1 MLEEIERFAVAGDFS
16 NAERLR
22 EELIECHSLAVSEI
36 VAAAEVI
43 DEQKSIQIDGGHLRI
58 WKELYDPLS
67 KEERN
72 CLFYTSKAAKIS
84 AGKLLFSQGRGNNR
98 LFFIDSGTVTLFH
111 TKDGDN
117 NLIGRLGEGDI
128 AGEEA
133 IVDIT
138 NSTMSAA
145 CQTSVELRYLNVTQ
159 VSAWDTQCPGL
170 VDKVKDFCVKA
181 SRERRKIQAKDI
193 EKRGP
198 ERQALEGRVISTL
211 FDASGQPTEN
221 SFKGFMQDISTGGM
235 SFEIRCSKQQ
245 TARALLGR
253 TLGLE
258 IEGKELTRPLT
269 CEVVR
274 VGFQMHNEYS
284 VHVRFTEQLSIGEL
298 AVLI

>member
-22 EELIECHSLAVSEI
+22 EQLMELHSLAVTEI

-43 DEQKSIQIDGGHLRI
+43 DEQKSIQIDGSHMRI

-84 AGKLLFSQGRGNNR
+84 PGKLLFSQGKSNNR

-117 NLIGRLGEGDI
+117 SLIGRLGEGDI

-138 NSTMSAA
+138 NSTLSAA
-145 CQTSVELRYLNVTQ
+145 CQTPVDLRYLNVSM
-159 VSAWDTQCPGL
+159 VSSWDKQCPGL
-170 VDKVKDFCVKA
+170 VDKVKDFCMKK
-181 SRERRKIQAKDI
+181 SLERRKIQTQDI

-198 ERQALEGRVISTL
+198 ERHPLEGRLISTL

-221 SFKGFMQDISTGGM
+221 SFRGFMQDISVGGM
-235 SFEIRCSKQQ
+235 SFEIRCSNQQ

-258 IEGKELTRPLT
+258 IEGKELPRPLT

-284 VHVRFTEQLSIGEL
+284 VHVRFTELLSSTEL
-298 AVLI
+298 AAII